1 MHPRHVHYM
10 CDSLLLLPF
19 IGILMS
25 IYLST
30 NTLDI
35 DVLTIKDI
43 FVQWKQ
49 QPLHILQQSHSKT
62 CYELGMRDLIEYD
75 WPGTAQGCLCE
86 NKTKVYPRKCTEN
99 QFRKHCKHVEALRP
113 YKAYKWKN
121 QYLCGKSTSK
131 SMEKGYFDMVR
142 IKEGDF
148 CAYKT
153 KKCGKIDT
161 LNNYLCIPEG
171 ENCPINDIS
180 IVSNAED
187 SFELT
192 SSNKNVEDGI
202 IYTSYKLGEN
212 KHICINNKQHNF
224 INEKTYSLFHNKTL
238 QALMHCSEFKAN
250 ETKTSIDKH
259 YKLFDSYNKKSFYIQ
274 NGISGHI
281 RQLPMYPNITSS
293 IDLYFRTYVGWKK
306 ECEVKE
312 FFQFMNNETYVNKEI
327 NDIVSITNHYK
338 WQMYLL
344 SGCISLL
351 FLIGIYDIKYRL
363 ILKPSYKIEV
373 DLFSFMVCLLIY
385 IAILVLSGCLVY
397 ISYVCMKVVDNATI
411 TNAFFDMVYNNNCS
425 DSETNFIM
433 KYLAEEF
440 FSYANRFFNIKALGI
455 CDIIMCVIILIYTHS
470 SKRNY
475 DYRRAKKEKEV
486 NFFNFE

>member
-1 MHPRHVHYM
+1 
-10 CDSLLLLPF
+10 
-19 IGILMS
+19 
-25 IYLST
+25 
-30 NTLDI
+30 
-35 DVLTIKDI
+35 
-43 FVQWKQ
+43 
-49 QPLHILQQSHSKT
+49 
-62 CYELGMRDLIEYD
+62 
-75 WPGTAQGCLCE
+75 
-86 NKTKVYPRKCTEN
+86 
-99 QFRKHCKHVEALRP
+99 
-113 YKAYKWKN
+113 
-121 QYLCGKSTSK
+121 
-131 SMEKGYFDMVR
+131 
-142 IKEGDF
+142 
-148 CAYKT
+148 
-153 KKCGKIDT
+153 
-161 LNNYLCIPEG
+161 
-171 ENCPINDIS
+171 
-180 IVSNAED
+180 
-187 SFELT
+187 
-192 SSNKNVEDGI
+192 
-202 IYTSYKLGEN
+202 
-212 KHICINNKQHNF
+212 
-224 INEKTYSLFHNKTL
+224 
-238 QALMHCSEFKAN
+238 
-250 ETKTSIDKH
+250 
-259 YKLFDSYNKKSFYIQ
+259 
-274 NGISGHI
+274 
-281 RQLPMYPNITSS
+281 
-293 IDLYFRTYVGWKK
+293 
-306 ECEVKE
+306 
-312 FFQFMNNETYVNKEI
+312 MNNETYVNKEI

-344 SGCISLL
+344 SGGISLL